1 MAELERQASCAE
13 SPKSNQ
19 AIRTDATYRSITS
32 SALASLL
39 PIAEAT
45 GIVQANYNTPKISFY
60 SPSGNL
66 IRPEKDSSPES
77 SVSTT
82 SLPKATTPY
91 HNSSKLSSA
100 HKTLSKAAR
109 LPLVRPALVPMTTPP
124 TATAPIPVDLRH
136 HHNYQRPELSQIN
149 SCESLVNTT
158 TITGCGGIV
167 RTHSFTIR
175 SGTRNSPHKRKKI
188 KSPQGHHRS
197 TRSVVHDLSSDTGY
211 YKSRYIALAAQGCGP
226 PLKSKRPRNTITKRA
241 TNTTTNKVFSS
252 TQDTS
257 KTRRCS
263 ARAAG
268 ASEEKIDKVVLGP
281 LAGHAL
287 RICFCQPY
295 DGAGKSSRLGDS
307 YMGQTRSTA
316 HGAYDKE
323 VEQHAEVEEG
333 VARPV
338 KHPSQETMSGRS
350 RTSRLNAVKRG
361 ERVVSVGAR
370 GGPVDESLWSARMR
384 PPANVARNG
393 VDQLVLDR
401 PGWQG

>member
-1 MAELERQASCAE
+1 MAELERQASCAD
-13 SPKSNQ
+13 SPKLKQ
-19 AIRTDATYRSITS
+19 AIRTATAHRSITS

-39 PIAEAT
+39 PIAEAS

-66 IRPEKDSSPES
+66 IQPEKDSSPEP
-77 SVSTT
+77 SVSFA

-91 HNSSKLSSA
+91 HNSSKQCSA
-100 HKTLSKAAR
+100 HKTLSVVAR

-124 TATAPIPVDLRH
+124 TAIASLPVDLRH
-136 HHNYQRPELSQIN
+136 HHNYWRPELSQIS
-149 SCESLVNTT
+149 SCESLIDTA

-175 SGTRNSPHKRKKI
+175 SGTRHSPHKRKKTE
-188 KSPQGHHRS
+188 SPQSHHRS
-197 TRSVVHDLSSDTGY
+197 IRSIVHDLRSDAGY
-211 YKSRYIALAAQGCGP
+211 YKSRYIALAAQGCGLS
-226 PLKSKRPRNTITKRA
+226 LKSKKPRNTITRMA
-241 TNTTTNKVFSS
+241 IATTTNKVPSS

-257 KTRRCS
+257 QTRRCS
-263 ARAAG
+263 ARATG

-295 DGAGKSSRLGDS
+295 DGAGKSTRLSDS
-307 YMGQTRSTA
+307 CMGQIRSTA

-323 VEQHAEVEEG
+323 VEQHAEVNEG
-333 VARPV
+333 IARPV
-338 KHPSQETMSGRS
+338 KHPSQETMAGRS

-361 ERVVSVGAR
+361 ERVISVGAR
-370 GGPVDESLWSARMR
+370 GNR
-384 PPANVARNG
+384 
-393 VDQLVLDR
+393 
-401 PGWQG
+401 

>member
-1 MAELERQASCAE
+1 MAELERQASCAD
-13 SPKSNQ
+13 SPKSKQ
-19 AIRTDATYRSITS
+19 AIGTNATHRSFTS
-32 SALASLL
+32 SALSSLL
-39 PIAEAT
+39 PIAEAS

-66 IRPEKDSSPES
+66 IQPEEDSSPEFT
-77 SVSTT
+77 VSTT

-91 HNSSKLSSA
+91 HNSSKRSSA
-100 HKTLSKAAR
+100 HKTLSAVAR
-109 LPLVRPALVPMTTPP
+109 LPSVRPALVSMTTPP
-124 TATAPIPVDLRH
+124 TATASLPVDLRH
-136 HHNYQRPELSQIN
+136 HHNYRRPELSQIS
-149 SCESLVNTT
+149 SCESLFDTT

-167 RTHSFTIR
+167 RTHSFTMC
-175 SGTRNSPHKRKKI
+175 SGTRQSPHKRKKT
-188 KSPQGHHRS
+188 KSPQRQHRS
-197 TRSVVHDLSSDTGY
+197 TKSIVHDLRSDAGY

-226 PLKSKRPRNTITKRA
+226 PLESKKPRNTITKKA
-241 TNTTTNKVFSS
+241 KATTTNKVPSS

-307 YMGQTRSTA
+307 CMGQACSTVHGA
-316 HGAYDKE
+316 HGKE
-323 VEQHAEVEEG
+323 VEQHAEVEER

-338 KHPSQETMSGRS
+338 KHPSQETMS
-350 RTSRLNAVKRG
+350 
-361 ERVVSVGAR
+361 
-370 GGPVDESLWSARMR
+370 
-384 PPANVARNG
+384 
-393 VDQLVLDR
+393 
-401 PGWQG
+401 